1 MPFWSVFWEGR
12 FGEPQTPLWRLQSLG
27 WVSWGRQTPSQLLAC
42 AHPSAHRHL
51 EGPLSAPSRLCAKS
65 TSSRSL
71 RSAPLVLMSSVVSD
85 VSNAQPL
92 I

>member
-12 FGEPQTPLWRLQSLG
+12 FGEPQTLLWRLQSLG

-51 EGPLSAPSRLCAKS
+51 EGPVSAPSRLCTKS
-65 TSSRSL
+65 TSRSL
-71 RSAPLVLMSSVVSD
+71 RSALLVLMSSVVSD
-85 VSNAQPL
+85 VSNPQPL